1 VDGAHLQLQY
11 KENISDYHQWE
22 QKQHG
27 KEWLLFEENLSPHL
41 SIDET
46 ALSNGELYTIV
57 TNKAAK
63 GRKGSS
69 VAMVKGTQAEKIIE
83 VLQRIPEYLR
93 KRVREA
99 VQGIHHELLP

>member
-46 ALSNGELYTIV
+46 ALSNGNYIL
-57 TNKAAK
+57 
-63 GRKGSS
+63 
-69 VAMVKGTQAEKIIE
+69 
-83 VLQRIPEYLR
+83 
-93 KRVREA
+93 
-99 VQGIHHELLP
+99 